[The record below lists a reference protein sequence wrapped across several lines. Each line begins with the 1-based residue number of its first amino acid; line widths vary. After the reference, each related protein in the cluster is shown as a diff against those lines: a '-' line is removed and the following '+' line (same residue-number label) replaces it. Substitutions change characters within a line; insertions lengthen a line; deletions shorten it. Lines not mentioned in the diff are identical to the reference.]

1 MSGPSSLPT
10 WRELAPGGIIPEGGT
25 AQRYHTGGWRSQRPV
40 FHPEACIHCL
50 TCWILCPDA
59 AIEAKDGKVLGYD
72 YAHCKGCGICKKK
85 CPNAAIVGEI
95 KHSHYIVKDKC
106 IRCGVCAEVCPFK
119 AIHVS

>member
-10 WRELAPGGIIPEGGT
+10 WRELPPGGIIPEGGT

-59 AIEAKDGKVLGYD
+59 AIEARDGKILGYD
-72 YAHCKGCGICKKK
+72 YAHCKGCGICAWECPVNKAHQAGKAKKG
-85 CPNAAIVGEI
+85 PAITMEPEPT
-95 KHSHYIVKDKC
+95 
-106 IRCGVCAEVCPFK
+106 AEVK
-119 AIHVS
+119 A